1 MAHREQRRGRTVSGK
16 RRAALVGWR
25 CVALIGALLPAIAFG
40 ALRYGHTLPLDGS
53 YLDLFRQRPG
63 VIAHNSGV
71 LYEVLEEGL
80 GGQPLPNDHVR
91 VRYRGTLVTGE
102 AFGQSGGNAD
112 FATAVE
118 FPMQRLIPGLQAVL
132 PLMRRGAHWLIVVP
146 GSLGFPS
153 GNPLFRRTTVYDLTL
168 EDFHPD
174 L

>member
-1 MAHREQRRGRTVSGK
+1 M
-16 RRAALVGWR
+16 
-25 CVALIGALLPAIAFG
+25 IGALLPTIAFG
-40 ALRYGHTLPLDGS
+40 ALRYGHSLPLDGS

-63 VIAHNSGV
+63 VIAHESGV
-71 LYEVLEEGL
+71 LYEVLEEGV
-80 GGQPLPNDHVR
+80 GEHPGPNNRVR

-102 AFGQSGGNAD
+102 TFGESGDTAD

-132 PLMRRGAHWLIVVP
+132 PIMRRGAHWVIVVP

-168 EDFHPD
+168 EDFHPPP
-174 L
+174 